1 MYKVEFKDY
10 QNGVIIKTEQ
20 KTFKK
25 LVVWTKDHII
35 NGDYTLSMCKVKIER
50 VHPSG
55 ASEIVADGDGQEI
68 LDLIK
73 IADEGID

>member
-25 LVVWTKDHII
+25 LVAWIKEHII
-35 NGDYTLSMCKVKIER
+35 GYYSITNCNIKIER
-50 VHPSG
+50 IHPSG
-55 ASEIVADGDGQEI
+55 ASEILADGDGQEI

-73 IADEGID
+73 VADYGLD

>member
-10 QNGVIIKTEQ
+10 EKGIMIETEQ

-25 LVVWTKDHII
+25 LVAWAKDHII
-35 NGDYTLSMCKVKIER
+35 NGDYTLAMCAVKIER

-55 ASEIVADGDGQEI
+55 ASEIIADGNGQEI

-73 IADEGID
+73 VADEGTD

>member
-10 QNGVIIKTEQ
+10 EKGIMIETEQ

-25 LVVWTKDHII
+25 LVAWAKDHII
-35 NGDYTLSMCKVKIER
+35 NGDYTLAMCAVKVER
-50 VHPSG
+50 IHPSG
-55 ASEIVADGDGQEI
+55 ASETIVDGNGQEI

-73 IADEGID
+73 VADEGMD

>member
-10 QNGVIIKTEQ
+10 ENGVIIKTEQ

-25 LVVWTKDHII
+25 LIEWTKDHII

-55 ASEIVADGDGQEI
+55 ARDIIADGDARELLDIIKVADGG
-68 LDLIK
+68 
-73 IADEGID
+73 A